1 MTRRFAK
8 ACDAVR
14 ALGGKPCILRIPAG
28 EYVFDERLEHQR
40 FDAHPMVNT
49 ATMFVEMDEVLPL
62 FVEHGTRTVFADL
75 SCAGVE

>member
-1 MTRRFAK
+1 VLGLVQGSVTPFGVLNDVTRE
-8 ACDAVR
+8 V
-14 ALGGKPCILRIPAG
+14 LL
-28 EYVFDERLEHQR
+28 VFDERLEHQR

-62 FVEHGTRTVFADL
+62 FVEHGTRVVFADL